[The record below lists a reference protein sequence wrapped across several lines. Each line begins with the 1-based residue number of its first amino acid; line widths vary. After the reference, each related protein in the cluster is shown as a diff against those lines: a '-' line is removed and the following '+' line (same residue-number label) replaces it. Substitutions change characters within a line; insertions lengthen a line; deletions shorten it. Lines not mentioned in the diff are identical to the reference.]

1 VSKRSVTNATFTIE
15 RVYNA
20 PQARVFAALSDP
32 QEKMQWFHGPEEW
45 GPDEYSMD
53 FREGGIEVS
62 RGGPP
67 GGPLSTY
74 EARFEDI
81 VAGERI
87 VSTYVM
93 HQDDTRI
100 SVSLA
105 TVQLHPDGSGTR
117 LIFTESGAYLDGFD
131 QPGMREQGTADVF
144 DGLGAYLVREL
155 TAAEP
160 ATTPTGGS

>member
-1 VSKRSVTNATFTIE
+1 MTDRSVTHATFTIE

-32 QEKMQWFHGPEEW
+32 REKTHWFRGPEEW
-45 GPDEYSMD
+45 GPEEYSMD

-67 GGPLSTY
+67 GGPVISY

-81 VAGERI
+81 VPGERM

-93 HQDDTRI
+93 RQDDKRI

-105 TVQLHPDGSGTR
+105 TVQLQPEGSGTR
-117 LIFTESGAYLDGFD
+117 LTFTESGAYLDDFD
-131 QPGMREQGTADVF
+131 QPGMREHGTAELLDA
-144 DGLGAYLVREL
+144 LGTYLVRDL
-155 TAAEP
+155 TVSEP
-160 ATTPTGGS
+160 ATAPTAGG